1 MRCTVLYE
9 AVNGML
15 LDDVLKEHR
24 TVHSLKATVAEQQKQ
39 IEALM
44 AGLQKVSAQLEIMK
58 PTPQTVFR

>member
-24 TVHSLKATVAEQQKQ
+24 TVQSLKATVAEQQKQ
-39 IEALM
+39 IDALM

>member
-1 MRCTVLYE
+1 MRCTVRYE

-24 TVHSLKATVAEQQKQ
+24 TVQSLKATVAEQQKQ